1 MKKRIFCVPQS
12 LSKIGVVVF
21 LKHFPNR
28 EISEKNKRKNLGKY
42 FGKYF
47 EIKGYFV
54 CLKFSPK
61 LV

>member
-28 EISEKNKRKNLGKY
+28 EISEKNKRVKIWENILENILKLKGILCASNL
-42 FGKYF
+42 
-47 EIKGYFV
+47 V
-54 CLKFSPK
+54 QN
-61 LV
+61 